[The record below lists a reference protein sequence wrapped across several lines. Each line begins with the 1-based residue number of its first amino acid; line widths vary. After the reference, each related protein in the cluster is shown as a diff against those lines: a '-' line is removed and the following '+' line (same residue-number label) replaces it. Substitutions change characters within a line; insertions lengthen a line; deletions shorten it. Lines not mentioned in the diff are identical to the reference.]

1 MYYLMNKD
9 NVVLTF
15 HPERRSGLS
24 VDVTFVSDKQEGK
37 LPYGFD
43 SITAW
48 IESRKAYKH
57 NPYLKR
63 VMERLKCADNE
74 GFIRLTHAAGIND
87 SFWIKRDD
95 EDITWKDVSLFQNP
109 FSEIISRLAFDEKGL
124 YIGNGSLTSPELTC
138 EGSFRKCFMK
148 EQRAGEFGS
157 DIFLYKWGGEK
168 GAGIEPYC
176 EILASEIARIITP
189 SSVRYELCTLHG
201 VPSSKCN
208 IFTNENVGYA
218 SFAKLHN
225 RRSYTYQDAVD
236 FFERNGCEQAFRE
249 LLVVDALCFNQDRHS
264 GNYGMVYNND
274 DMTIIGMSPVF
285 DINLSMF
292 PYIKLEEFENIG
304 DKLYEYAPKL
314 GSDFTRLGQLAMND
328 ILRERLKDMKDFSF
342 TFRGD
347 DRFSEQRVK
356 LVEEI
361 VRKQAA
367 AILSN
372 EGLHTNDVFFS
383 TKAAD

>member
-15 HPERRSGLS
+15 QPERRSVLS
-24 VDVTFVSDKQEGK
+24 DGVTFVSDKPDGK

-63 VMERLKCADNE
+63 VMERLKCEDNE

-124 YIGNGSLTSPELTC
+124 YRGNSSLMSPELTC
-138 EGSFRKCFMK
+138 EGSFRKCFRK
-148 EQRAGEFGS
+148 EIEKGEFGS
-157 DIFLYKWGGEK
+157 DIFIYKRGGAI

-189 SSVRYELCTLHG
+189 SSVRYELGTLHG

-208 IFTNENVGYA
+208 IFTNEDVGYA
-218 SFAKLHN
+218 SFAKLHSK
-225 RRSYTYQDAVD
+225 RVYTFNDAVD
-236 FFERNGCEQAFRE
+236 FFEKNGCEQAFRE
-249 LLVVDALCFNQDRHS
+249 LLTVDSLCFNQDRHS

-285 DINLSMF
+285 DMNLSMF

-314 GSDFTRLGQLAMND
+314 GSDFTRIGQLAMND

-342 TFRGD
+342 SFRGD

-372 EGLHTNDVFFS
+372 EVLHTNEVFFNEGG
-383 TKAAD
+383 